1 MRIKT
6 NLPHEAKGG
15 KTFVAFSKATSKI
28 VDKKKIIYVGFYIIK
43 TVLKKG
49 DNSSSS
55 KCFCPRLNEF
65 QKKRILKYA
74 KELALNYYLDKLK
87 IWVLPKK
94 LHGTL
99 SILKGGDNH
108 CHFYMKI

>member
-1 MRIKT
+1 MKIKT

-15 KTFVAFSKATSKI
+15 TTEVAFSKATSKI

-49 DNSSSS
+49 DNSFSS
-55 KCFCPRLNEF
+55 KCFCPKLNKF
-65 QKKRILKYA
+65 QKKKILKYS
-74 KELALNYYLDKLK
+74 KELALNYYLNKLQ
-87 IWVLPKK
+87 IRTLPRK

-99 SILKGGDNH
+99 SILNGGSNH